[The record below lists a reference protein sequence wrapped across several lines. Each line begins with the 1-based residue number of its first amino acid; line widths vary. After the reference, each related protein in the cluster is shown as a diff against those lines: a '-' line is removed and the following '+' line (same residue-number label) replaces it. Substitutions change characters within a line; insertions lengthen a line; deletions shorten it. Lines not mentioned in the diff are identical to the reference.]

1 MEAQYLVDSNV
12 VIEFLSGSLPDVGTQ
27 WLEEIVAEQS
37 YCLSVI
43 NQIELLGFNGQA
55 EEMAIVENFINQSS
69 VLPLSKA
76 IAQATITIRKNIKL
90 SSQMPSLRQPQVVHQ
105 LHLLTRNTSDF
116 QGIEELVLIDVHQ
129 M

>member
-55 EEMAIVENFINQSS
+55 EEMAIVEFFFIQSS

-76 IAQATITIRKNIKL
+76 IAQATLSIRKNIKL
-90 SSQMPSLRQPQVVHQ
+90 SSQMPSLRQPQ
-105 LHLLTRNTSDF
+105 
-116 QGIEELVLIDVHQ
+116 
-129 M
+129 